1 MSLTHRC
8 MLGNC
13 SSHGHT
19 DCTPCQQ
26 SLVGT
31 DTAQSPR
38 HSCCQQIPQWPSHRH
53 MLKLTP
59 KVGHQKSNYTNQDY
73 TFLISGEK
81 CYKPCKFQESRLTSA
96 FWEVVVS
103 WGAHVAAV
111 THKVLLTGA
120 GLATLQWTDLSICTI
135 HVTLARNTGGV
146 TFVSWGT
153 TAKEG
158 TLQQVLFCLLKQGTQ
173 HCFLG
178 TCCVCSN
185 NDVIMMSCL
194 PVTVEACVFLAT
206 QTSSWPLLTLP
217 CRHIQVTLTGWKVK
231 GHT

>member
-19 DCTPCQQ
+19 DCTPCRQ
-26 SLVGT
+26 SLVGM

-153 TAKEG
+153 TAKERNVTTG
-158 TLQQVLFCLLKQGTQ
+158 TFLFTETRPTTLFPGNMCVLKHWCY
-173 HCFLG
+173 H
-178 TCCVCSN
+178 
-185 NDVIMMSCL
+185 D
-194 PVTVEACVFLAT
+194 E
-206 QTSSWPLLTLP
+206 LLTCHSRGLCIP
-217 CRHIQVTLTGWKVK
+217 CDTDIVLTPP
-231 GHT
+231 HTPL